1 MRGWTDY
8 ELDWIYQKSNQI
20 EDQFIN
26 YESFDKNKYEKKINL

>member
-20 EDQFIN
+20 KDQFIN
-26 YESFDKNKYEKKINL
+26 YVSFYKKKYEKKINL